1 MKRLFFLVLLFTGAV
16 DAQIVVEQR
25 QIVVPQNQNFM
36 LYCAAKNCKC
46 SYSSTWAAKRYG
58 SQYECLEDVPLA
70 VRERVDNPPQRV
82 ISVPVYRTIPT
93 QNQLL
98 PGQTEEQRQILN

>member
-1 MKRLFFLVLLFTGAV
+1 MKRLAFLVLLYTGLTH
-16 DAQIVVEQR
+16 AQIVVEER

-36 LYCAAKNCKC
+36 LYCPAKNCKC

-58 SQYECLEDVPLA
+58 PQYECLEDVPVA
-70 VRERVDNPPQRV
+70 VRERVDNPPKRV
-82 ISVPVYRTIPT
+82 ISVPVYKVIPA